1 MKIALIG
8 YGKMGH
14 IIERIALERGH
25 EIVSIIDADNQH
37 DFDSPEFAS
46 ADIAIEFT
54 SPKSA
59 VDNYLRCFSRGVPV
73 VSGSTGWLERL
84 DEIKQLCNDGKA
96 TFFYSSNFSI
106 GVNIFFALNKYLAR
120 IMNHFDQYGVSVN
133 EIHHIHKLDHPS
145 GTAITIADGIIDNL
159 DRKSSWTEAND
170 APADQLLI
178 NHQRIGEVPGTHQVE
193 YRSSVDRIFIEH
205 EAFSREGFALGA
217 VVAAEWMLGKK
228 GFHTMDEIMNF

>member
-73 VSGSTGWLERL
+73 VSGSRSLWR
-84 DEIKQLCNDGKA
+84 
-96 TFFYSSNFSI
+96 
-106 GVNIFFALNKYLAR
+106 
-120 IMNHFDQYGVSVN
+120 
-133 EIHHIHKLDHPS
+133 
-145 GTAITIADGIIDNL
+145 
-159 DRKSSWTEAND
+159 WTPP
-170 APADQLLI
+170 APRAMDFPTVISL
-178 NHQRIGEVPGTHQVE
+178 
-193 YRSSVDRIFIEH
+193 RS
-205 EAFSREGFALGA
+205 
-217 VVAAEWMLGKK
+217 
-228 GFHTMDEIMNF
+228 